1 MGRTALYRDP
11 VPYKPERAHVQLEPD
26 TLILLMPNSW
36 IRRHALDGMHATVA
50 DGFVAE
56 RSARGSEPQI
66 SLTARH
72 GAPMQPR
79 VLRRFVRMLIL
90 ERPRITDPSGPA
102 APERSAERIVV
113 ITPPERGAVAPNVV
127 FLPEAPADAAIIDDH
142 AWDALAD
149 WLLGGGRLS
158 ACSIADLARL
168 ACIATPQFA
177 VLIGEVAAQR
187 ALEHVWD
194 AHGPLRGGGDLDSV
208 LQPLVDAAKH
218 SPRAS
223 EALVSALSHAAG
235 ASRRRRRWR

>member
-1 MGRTALYRDP
+1 M
-11 VPYKPERAHVQLEPD
+11 QLDPD
-26 TLILLMPNSW
+26 TLTLVMPHSGVQ
-36 IRRHALDGMHATVA
+36 RHPLDGVHAMVS

-56 RSARGSEPQI
+56 RSARGSEPTI

-72 GAPMQPR
+72 GAPIQPR
-79 VLRRFVRMLIL
+79 VLRRFVRMLVL
-90 ERPRITDPSGPA
+90 EHEPTCVGRPPDR
-102 APERSAERIVV
+102 VV
-113 ITPPERGAVAPNVV
+113 IITPPDHGAVAPNVV
-127 FLPEAPADAAIIDDH
+127 ALPEAPSDAAVIDER
-142 AWDALAD
+142 AWEALAD

-194 AHGPLRGGGDLDSV
+194 AHGPWRGGSDLDSV
-208 LQPLVDAAKH
+208 LQPLVDAAKY
-218 SPRAS
+218 SPRAG

-235 ASRRRRRWR
+235 ASRRRRWR